1 MSSSMLV
8 KDVFGRVDYGIITI
22 REDEFN
28 AVLDRLPTRSTVTGG
43 KQFYEFGRAPVDGG
57 GERGVA
63 VTRCQSQGQ
72 AVAQSVTG
80 HMIRDLEPR
89 VLLLVGIAGGVPSDD
104 FSLGDVLLASRVHDF
119 SVSAALQ
126 GGMSQLNVGGGPV
139 HRIVEKLLAHLQ
151 ALLRRMPN
159 WNTLQSVGCPS
170 PGVTIPADLN
180 AAEVYGPDDWKRKVI
195 DSLRRHFPTEGQRRP
210 PLAAV
215 GPTAS
220 SNQLVKDAN
229 LVLQWQEA
237 ARSFTNIEM
246 ELAGVLQ
253 AARDADGGEVPV
265 IAIRGLSDIVGFRRH
280 PDWTG
285 YACHSAASLCLAM
298 IKSRVIEEATDWDWD
313 APGLM
318 HGKVT
323 TVNEWLAGVMSARP
337 PEETRPSAVPASE
350 GDAANTPAPASRI
363 LILGSGGVGKT
374 TLGAFL
380 SGKEDR
386 SPFAAPPAYNES
398 VTIERYALNEVG
410 GPEAMI
416 LVPPGQPH
424 RRVAN
429 WEELYNSLCEGHFHG
444 IIFLVAYGYHSVGQA
459 RWNELP
465 LAKTLKRKTLTAF
478 MKVYLERQR
487 EEELN
492 VLKEMS
498 SHIRACKTKLW
509 LMTLVGKEDLWYP
522 DRTKVEEHYRTGA
535 YGTLICKLEQA
546 KGSKLFKHELVLA
559 SLVIHNF
566 TSSVG
571 ETLARNQAGYDRVLQ
586 VKSLRRLVEVFDSLR
601 RWERGE

>member
-1 MSSSMLV
+1 MSSSMRI
-8 KDVFGRVDYGIITI
+8 KDVYGHVDFGIITI

-28 AVLDRLPTRSTVTGG
+28 AVLGRLPTRSTVTGG
-43 KQFYEFGRAPVDGG
+43 KQFYEFDRVPVDSG

-63 VTRCQSQGQ
+63 VVRCPSQGQ
-72 AVAQSVTG
+72 GVAQSVTG
-80 HMIRDLEPR
+80 QMIRDLRPR
-89 VLLLVGIAGGVPSDD
+89 VLLLVGIAGGVPSDE
-104 FSLGDVLLASRVHDF
+104 FSLGDVLLANRVHDF

-126 GGMSQLNVGGGPV
+126 GGTSQLNVGGGPV
-139 HRIVEKLLAHLQ
+139 HKIVEKLLAHLQ
-151 ALLRRMPN
+151 ALLRRMPD
-159 WNTLQSVGCPS
+159 WNTPQSIGGPM
-170 PGVTIPADLN
+170 PGVTIPPDIN
-180 AAEVYGPDDWKRKVI
+180 AAEVYGADDWKRKVI
-195 DSLRRHFPTEGQRRP
+195 ESLRRHFPAEGQRRP
-210 PLAAV
+210 PLASV

-253 AARDADGGEVPV
+253 AARDADAGEVPL
-265 IAIRGLSDIVGFRRH
+265 IAVRGLSDIVGFRRH
-280 PDWTG
+280 ADWTG
-285 YACHSAASLCLAM
+285 YACHAAASLCLAM

-323 TVNEWLAGVMSARP
+323 MVNEWLAGGTSACP
-337 PEETRPSAVPASE
+337 VEETRPSPVLASAEDVATPPVPAS
-350 GDAANTPAPASRI
+350 RV
-363 LILGSGGVGKT
+363 LILGPGGVGKT
-374 TLGAFL
+374 TLGTFL
-380 SGKEDR
+380 SGNEDR

-398 VTIERYALNEVG
+398 VVVERYALKREG

-429 WEELYNSLCEGHFHG
+429 WEELYKGLCEGDFHG

-459 RWNELP
+459 RWKELP
-465 LAKTLKRKTLTAF
+465 LAKTLSRKTLPAF
-478 MKVYLERQR
+478 MKAYLERQR
-487 EEELN
+487 EEEMN
-492 VLKEMS
+492 VLREMS

-509 LMTLVGKEDLWYP
+509 LMTLVGKQDLWYS
-522 DRTKVEEHYRTGA
+522 DQTKVSAHYETGK
-535 YGTLICKLEQA
+535 YGSLIRELQQA
-546 KGSKLFKHELVLA
+546 NGSQLFKHDLVLA
-559 SLVIHNF
+559 SLVISNF

-571 ETLARNQAGYDRVLQ
+571 ETLAKNQAGYDRVLQ
-586 VKSLRRLVEVFDSLR
+586 VNSLKRLVEVFDSLR
-601 RWERGE
+601 RWENGE